1 VLLLSVSLSSLLLSL
16 SILLLYI
23 LLLGAKA
30 FNGCPFTCINWDSS
44 IISTGAI
51 GTDALP
57 TTDSCPTPSPTTAPT
72 TAPSPPTG
80 SSLTPV
86 QLSVLQTL
94 YGITAA
100 QFDAMAQ
107 SVFKTA
113 VAKVL
118 SSYGVKSSDVTITSY
133 SNGRRMLHDENQSR
147 ILAGQ
152 LQVSYIINFI
162 AQSGGYASSS
172 SAAAAATSTLTAAVQ
187 STTFNN
193 ALSAAALSAGVS
205 LTITSS
211 STITVTDTSPSSSDS
226 KPSIDEG
233 AAIGGAIG
241 GFFGVVLVVLTVVL
255 TYKYVYSKYP
265 WEGKSVK
272 GTEKSG
278 TFTAVS
284 QNANADNREDVRVV
298 THSVNGHSTQV

>member
-1 VLLLSVSLSSLLLSL
+1 
-16 SILLLYI
+16 
-23 LLLGAKA
+23 
-30 FNGCPFTCINWDSS
+30 
-44 IISTGAI
+44 
-51 GTDALP
+51 
-57 TTDSCPTPSPTTAPT
+57 
-72 TAPSPPTG
+72 
-80 SSLTPV
+80 
-86 QLSVLQTL
+86 L
-94 YGITAA
+94 YGISAA
-100 QFDAMAQ
+100 QFDAMPQ

-118 SSYGVKSSDVTITSY
+118 SSYGVKSDDVTITSY

-147 ILAGQ
+147 ILTGQ
-152 LQVSYIINFI
+152 LQVWYIINFI
-162 AQSGGYASSS
+162 AQSGGYTSSS

-187 STTFNN
+187 STTFDN
-193 ALSAAALSAGVS
+193 ALSAAASSAGVT

-211 STITVTDTSPSSSDS
+211 STITIIDTSPSDS

-233 AAIGGAIG
+233 AAIGGALG

-255 TYKYVYSKYP
+255 IYKYVYSMYP

-284 QNANADNREDVRVV
+284 QNANAGNSEDVREV
-298 THSVNGHSTQV
+298 THSINGHSSQV